1 MELLRTLQVIFGIG
15 LVIFVHEAGHFIA
28 ARLCKVRVEVFSLGF
43 GPRLFGWR
51 RGTTLYQ
58 VAVIP
63 VGGYV
68 RMAGEMPD
76 GSGRPPRGDELYSKS
91 PGQRFFIY
99 SGGVI
104 MNVLFALIAFPLV
117 FAAGVPIIQPIIGA
131 PTPGMPAWRADLEP
145 GSEVLTVAG
154 EEMFDFEH
162 IAMAVALADPG
173 PIEFTVRRPGAATPE
188 TLLLEPEYD
197 ELNGLYR
204 VGIGPGLDPQ
214 RRIFVVPDGAADLAG
229 LREDDVLLGIEGGLT
244 DLRPEEQFEVA
255 MLSGAPF
262 MVRVLRG
269 EEQLTL
275 EVEPQQVDVPGR
287 LRFGFQ
293 PLQNQIKAVRPN
305 DDLAALALTVG
316 ERVLSVNDAPI
327 RDRADWLT
335 ALLASETAP
344 VVTLEDADGKQR
356 RVPFARALD
365 KAAAIRAHRDLFLS
379 FDPESSR
386 VEVTEGQA
394 VAAAGLLTGDRL
406 RSMDGQEAQGW
417 DALFELAQDHAK
429 RSAPVTV
436 GYERRDEQGV
446 WRAGEVEVTPT
457 AMALPSAGFAVKP
470 ATAIYRTT
478 SAVAAIQEGFD
489 ASRRW
494 LANTW
499 LALKK
504 MVMQRVSTKNMGGII
519 TISNVSYSVASEG
532 LAKLFFFLCVL
543 SINLALLNVLPI
555 PVLDGG
561 HLFFIL
567 VEAIK
572 GSPVSQRTLGY
583 SQVVGMVVILTLM
596 VYVTYNDVLR
606 WF

>member
-305 DDLAALALTVG
+305 ADLAALALTVG
-316 ERVLSVNDAPI
+316 ARVLAVTTGSFDAEQLASADLVVESLEDP
-327 RDRADWLT
+327 RAPHRALWRPAAGLSRRLPAAPAHLCRQNARRELLPLHRGAQEVGDRAR
-335 ALLASETAP
+335 P
-344 VVTLEDADGKQR
+344 Q
-356 RVPFARALD
+356 
-365 KAAAIRAHRDLFLS
+365 AARAHRCARS
-379 FDPESSR
+379 
-386 VEVTEGQA
+386 G
-394 VAAAGLLTGDRL
+394 GL
-406 RSMDGQEAQGW
+406 RSARRGRQGRPGR
-417 DALFELAQDHAK
+417 LASTSRGHA
-429 RSAPVTV
+429 
-436 GYERRDEQGV
+436 
-446 WRAGEVEVTPT
+446 
-457 AMALPSAGFAVKP
+457 
-470 ATAIYRTT
+470 
-478 SAVAAIQEGFD
+478 
-489 ASRRW
+489 
-494 LANTW
+494 
-499 LALKK
+499 
-504 MVMQRVSTKNMGGII
+504 
-519 TISNVSYSVASEG
+519 
-532 LAKLFFFLCVL
+532 
-543 SINLALLNVLPI
+543 
-555 PVLDGG
+555 
-561 HLFFIL
+561 
-567 VEAIK
+567 
-572 GSPVSQRTLGY
+572 
-583 SQVVGMVVILTLM
+583 
-596 VYVTYNDVLR
+596 
-606 WF
+606 